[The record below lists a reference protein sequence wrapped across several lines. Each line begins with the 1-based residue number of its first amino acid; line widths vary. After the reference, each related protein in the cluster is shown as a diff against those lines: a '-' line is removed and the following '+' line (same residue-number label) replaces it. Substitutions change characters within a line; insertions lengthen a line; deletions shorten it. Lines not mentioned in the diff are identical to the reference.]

1 MIRSIACLA
10 LAALLLLGPGTTLRA
25 QETLT
30 TQYEACSHNRLEVVG
45 TEGRVVIPFAE
56 SSQGTIPVPRTQI
69 QWFCG
74 TTEGRTTCPS
84 GTSRVRIQ
92 RTQERRFFVYCLP

>member
-10 LAALLLLGPGTTLRA
+10 LAALLLLGLGTTLRA
-25 QETLT
+25 QETLA

-45 TEGRVVIPFAE
+45 TEGRVIIPFAE
-56 SSQGTIPVPRTQI
+56 SSQGMILVRSPQI

-74 TTEGRTTCPS
+74 TNEERTTCPP

-92 RTQERRFFVYCLP
+92 RTQERRFFVYCLR